1 MSVITIRVSSLLH
14 AASQMS
20 NEKCNYVDVSIIESS
35 KDEETGEVYPA
46 TMSFAVYDKYGGTED
61 WEELE
66 IEEVP
71 APKSY

>member
-20 NEKCNYVDVSIIESS
+20 NEKYNYVDVSIIESS
-35 KDEETGEVYPA
+35 KDEDTGEEFPA
-46 TMSFAVYDKYGGTED
+46 VMHFDVYDKYGDTESWD
-61 WEELE
+61 ELD

>member
-20 NEKCNYVDVSIIESS
+20 NERCNYVDVFINDRTV
-35 KDEETGEVYPA
+35 DEETGEVYPA
-46 TMSFAVYDKYGGTED
+46 TMSFAVYDKYGDTED

-71 APKSY
+71 APKNY

>member
-1 MSVITIRVSSLLH
+1 MITSRVSSLLH
-14 AASQMS
+14 AASMMS
-20 NEKCNYVDVSIIESS
+20 NERYNYVDVFINERTV
-35 KDEETGEVYPA
+35 DEETGEVYPA

>member
-20 NEKCNYVDVSIIESS
+20 NERYNYVDVFINDRTV
-35 KDEETGEVYPA
+35 DEETGEVSPA
-46 TMSFAVYDKYGGTED
+46 TMGFAVYDKYGDTED

-71 APKSY
+71 APKNY